1 MTTQIRLTGQKKSLF
16 TPCSGM
22 VVAMLIMLF
31 FIPSQSVRAEGILD
45 VYQMAIQNDP
55 SYAGARFSR
64 EASQETLTQAWS
76 AFQPT
81 ISAEGSHSETR
92 QRIISSDNA
101 VYARGSSSY
110 PSNEYSLSLVQPLFN
125 KASLSNLS
133 RARAKIKGADM
144 ELEGARQDL
153 IVRVTKVYLG
163 VLAARDKLTL
173 TRTEEA
179 AVGKHY
185 ELASNKFKMGL
196 SPKTDYLDAKARI
209 AEVRANRIAAESAM
223 DNASQALREVTG
235 KQVAS
240 IAALR
245 DDLPLKSPEPND
257 VEAWIASAV
266 KQNPALEA
274 QRQAVE
280 AARREHERQVAGHY
294 PLLNLEAGHSYND
307 TKGTLFGGGSEY
319 ETTNVLVRLKIPI
332 FEGGIVKSRSREA
345 YSLYQAALQEQERQL
360 RALQKETRAA
370 YYGVVDAMERV
381 KALNEAVE
389 SQELVVQA
397 KQDGYK
403 AGLFT
408 VVAVLD
414 SQRDLT
420 LVRQDYA
427 TARYDYV
434 MNSLRLK
441 KAVGTLAE
449 DDIVTV
455 QGWLDERNLR

>member
-1 MTTQIRLTGQKKSLF
+1 VDG
-16 TPCSGM
+16 
-22 VVAMLIMLF
+22 
-31 FIPSQSVRAEGILD
+31 
-45 VYQMAIQNDP
+45 
-55 SYAGARFSR
+55 
-64 EASQETLTQAWS
+64 W
-76 AFQPT
+76 
-81 ISAEGSHSETR
+81 
-92 QRIISSDNA
+92 
-101 VYARGSSSY
+101 
-110 PSNEYSLSLVQPLFN
+110 
-125 KASLSNLS
+125 
-133 RARAKIKGADM
+133 
-144 ELEGARQDL
+144 
-153 IVRVTKVYLG
+153 
-163 VLAARDKLTL
+163 
-173 TRTEEA
+173 
-179 AVGKHY
+179 
-185 ELASNKFKMGL
+185 
-196 SPKTDYLDAKARI
+196 
-209 AEVRANRIAAESAM
+209 IAA
-223 DNASQALREVTG
+223 
-235 KQVAS
+235 
-240 IAALR
+240 
-245 DDLPLKSPEPND
+245 
-257 VEAWIASAV
+257 AV
-266 KQNPALEA
+266 KQNPTLEA

-280 AARREHERQVAGHY
+280 AAQKEHERQVAGHY
-294 PLLNLEAGHSYND
+294 PLLNLEAGHTYND

-455 QGWLDERNLR
+455 QGWLDERN